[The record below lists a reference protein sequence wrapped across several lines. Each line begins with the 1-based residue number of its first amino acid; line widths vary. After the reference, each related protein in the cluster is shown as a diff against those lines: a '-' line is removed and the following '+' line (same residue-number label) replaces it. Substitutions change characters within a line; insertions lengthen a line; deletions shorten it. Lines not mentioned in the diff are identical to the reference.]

1 MLKIPA
7 TVQLFVAVASV
18 DMRKHADGLSALVL
32 KCLAKEPLS
41 GNIFIFFNRRR
52 DIVRILFWD
61 TDGFWVMSKRLEQGR
76 YRKLEANAD
85 GASVTVTAAELTEL
99 LRAVKSATRIRK
111 IYQ

>member
-7 TVQLFVAVASV
+7 SVQLFVAVAPV
-18 DMRKHADGLSALVL
+18 DMRKHADGLSTLVM

-41 GNIFIFFNRRR
+41 GNIFIFFNRQR

-61 TDGFWVMSKRLEQGR
+61 TDGFWELSKRLEQGR
-76 YRKLEANAD
+76 YRKLTPDTD

-99 LRAVKSATRIRK
+99 LRAVKSATRIKK
-111 IYQ
+111 IYH